1 MIAHI
6 INIIFSISLGFLMG
20 IWWAGAHIEYM
31 EGEKEHGN
39 K

>member
-6 INIIFSISLGFLMG
+6 ITTVFSISLGFLMG
-20 IWWAGAHIEYM
+20 IWWAGAHMNFM
-31 EGEKEHGN
+31 EGGKYNG